1 MKQRRFSSLLV
12 YEFMCNHCSYEN
24 ISFFISPW
32 VRHVFDMGGSYRSR
46 ECRLLLFFSIYF
58 REMNVSS
65 TEGGGN
71 SRLRMWRQFLF
82 SPSLGV
88 WAKMGRGAVNPWE
101 GGKNWNDILSLSR
114 GQWICQQ
121 NIPVI
126 MRCQLISKR
135 KPW

>member
-1 MKQRRFSSLLV
+1 MGEVIAR
-12 YEFMCNHCSYEN
+12 EN
-24 ISFFISPW
+24 
-32 VRHVFDMGGSYRSR
+32 VA
-46 ECRLLLFFSIYF
+46 FFSIYF

-82 SPSLGV
+82 PPSLGV

-114 GQWICQQ
+114 AVDLPTKHTSNHEVSFNFEKETMESGKQKYVQECPRI
-121 NIPVI
+121 IY
-126 MRCQLISKR
+126 SY
-135 KPW
+135 